1 MDATPQ
7 RNRLLALLIIGL
19 LALGGAFAGIVLR
32 PEAEPA
38 LVLPPST
45 PPIAREAVRQ
55 ATSLS
60 DAFITIADAVTSSV
74 VRIEVERS
82 IAPEASR
89 VPAGLRDLFDRPGG
103 PTPEQAVPQV
113 LGGSGFLVT
122 ADGYILTNNHVVADA
137 DRITVTLRDKRVLE
151 AEIVGT
157 DPTTDIAV
165 IRVNGAGLPAVAL
178 GDSDEARVGEWVL
191 AIGNPGFADES
202 PLDFTVTGGIISAKG
217 RPLNILGAELLAD
230 DPGAALYAI
239 EDFIQTDAVI
249 NPGNSGG
256 PLVDLRGTVIGINTA
271 IASSTGYSQGY
282 GFAIPSNLANR
293 VMRDLI
299 EYGYVRRPLLGISI
313 ADVTQEDAE
322 VYGLASIAGVVV
334 EDFAPESPAE
344 QSGLQRHDVIT
355 AVAGTPVDRVGQL
368 QRLVALHEPGDTVP
382 LSVVRYGTVLEVRVR
397 LVEAEGAGR
406 PARQPQPRASAGL
419 GLELEELTPSL
430 ARQLGFPEP
439 GGVLVASVV
448 PASPAARKDIGTD
461 HRIVS
466 IDRRPVTSL
475 AEARS
480 LLRQAESGSVVSL
493 LMEWPDGRTYIANVR
508 VP

>member
-1 MDATPQ
+1 MHATPP
-7 RNRLLALLIIGL
+7 RNRLLALLVIGL
-19 LALGGAFAGIVLR
+19 LALGGAFAGIALR
-32 PEAEPA
+32 PEAQPTIA
-38 LVLPPST
+38 LPPST
-45 PPIAREAVRQ
+45 PPAAREAVRQ

-60 DAFITIADAVTSSV
+60 DAFITIAEAVTSSV
-74 VRIEVERS
+74 VRIEVERNVTP
-82 IAPEASR
+82 AVSR
-89 VPAGLRDLFDRPGG
+89 VPAGLRELFESPGG
-103 PTPEQAVPQV
+103 PAPEDAVPQV

-122 ADGYILTNNHVVADA
+122 NDGYILTNNHVVADA

-151 AEIVGT
+151 AEVVGT

-165 IRVNGAGLPAVAL
+165 IRINETDLPSVAL

-217 RPLNILGAELLAD
+217 RPLNILGAELLAA
-230 DPGAALYAI
+230 DPAAAQYAI

-282 GFAIPSNLANR
+282 GFAIPSNLARR

-299 EYGYVRRPLLGISI
+299 QYGYVRRPLLGISI
-313 ADVTQEDAE
+313 ADVTPEDAE
-322 VYGLASIAGVVV
+322 VYGLPSIAGVVV

-344 QSGLQRHDVIT
+344 QSGLQRHDVIVE
-355 AVAGTPVDRVGQL
+355 VAGTAVDRVGQL

-382 LSVVRYGTVLEVRVR
+382 LSVVRYGKPLSVRVR
-397 LVEAEGAGR
+397 LMEAEGAGR
-406 PARQPQPRASAGL
+406 PTRRPGARPAVGL
-419 GLELEELTPSL
+419 GLELEELTPAL
-430 ARQLGFPEP
+430 AGQLGFDSA
-439 GGVLVASVV
+439 GGVLVSSVA
-448 PASPAARKDIGTD
+448 PASPAARKNIDRD
-461 HRIVS
+461 HRLVS
-466 IDRRPVTSL
+466 IDRRPVTTL
-475 AEARS
+475 TEARS
-480 LLRQAESGSVVSL
+480 LLRQARSGQIVSL